1 MKELQALAGELT
13 MQGKTVALLVSDLG
27 GVKMLLCRS
36 GDIDINMV
44 PILRE
49 GMKTV
54 KGGGGGRPDF
64 AQGGGRDPAGIPR
77 AKEIIFKKIMEA
89 F

>member
-1 MKELQALAGELT
+1 

-36 GDIDINMV
+36 GDVDMDMV
-44 PILRE
+44 PVLRE
-49 GMKTV
+49 GMKAV

-64 AQGGGRDPAGIPR
+64 AQGGGRDPSGIPR
-77 AKEIIFKKIMEA
+77 AREIIFNKIKES